1 MEAITK
7 MQEPTKLEKFRIL
20 AEVGC
25 KSKSTINNY
34 ERYIKEF
41 TLRKLD
47 ELT

>member
-1 MEAITK
+1 ME
-7 MQEPTKLEKFRIL
+7 QLTKLEKFRIL

-25 KSKSTINNY
+25 KSKSTIDNY

-41 TLRKLD
+41 TLRKRD